1 MDTTA
6 ALWLLA
12 SYIII
17 GLSYFAALAFVVGL
31 IWRLWGYL
39 RTPMPWPEVTTPAP
53 ETEAGSVAR
62 VIGDV
67 LLFPNL
73 FKADRFLWAGAWI
86 FHIALWAILFR
97 HVRYFTYPVP
107 SIVLYMDTVALVIG
121 VNMKTVALLVG
132 SVFGLAALY
141 LFWRRLALPRTLYI
155 SGFPDYFAL
164 ILLAAIAG
172 TGLMVSYWAHAYLVD
187 VKAFM
192 LGLLTLNPVPP
203 PLHPLFLIHFLLVL
217 ALLIYFPFSKLL
229 HAGGIFF
236 SPSRNQPYEIQ
247 KPGKRYVNQGNYP
260 IQY

>member
-1 MDTTA
+1 MDTST
-6 ALWLLA
+6 ALWTLT
-12 SYIII
+12 SYLII
-17 GLSYFAALAFVVGL
+17 GLTYFAIVTFGVGL
-31 IWRLWGYL
+31 LWRLWGYL

-53 ETEAGSVAR
+53 ETESGSIAR

-73 FKADRFLWAGAWI
+73 FKADKFLWVGAWI
-86 FHIALWAILFR
+86 FHLALWVILFR
-97 HVRYFTYPVP
+97 HIRYFTYPVP
-107 SIVLYMDTVALVIG
+107 AWVIFT
-121 VNMKTVALLVG
+121 KTVALFFG
-132 SVFGLAALY
+132 YTFGLAALY
-141 LFWRRLALPRTLYI
+141 LFWRRLALPRTLYV
-155 SGFPDYFAL
+155 SGLPDFFAL
-164 ILLAAIAG
+164 LLLISIAG

-192 LGLLTLNPVPP
+192 LGLLTLHPVSP

-217 ALLIYFPFSKLL
+217 ILMIYFPFSKLL

-247 KPGKRYVNQGNYP
+247 KRGKRYVNHGNYP